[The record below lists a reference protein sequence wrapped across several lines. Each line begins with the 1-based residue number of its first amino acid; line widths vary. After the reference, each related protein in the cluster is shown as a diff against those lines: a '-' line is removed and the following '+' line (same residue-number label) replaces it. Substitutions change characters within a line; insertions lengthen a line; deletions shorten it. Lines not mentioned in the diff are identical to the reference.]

1 MSESK
6 GKYGALL
13 NKAKQAV
20 KPETQEEVK
29 PEIQE
34 EVKPETHKEV
44 KPEIQKKVKPEKMVN
59 VGAKVP
65 QSHRNHWA
73 AEAKRSGRSMT
84 DVIMSALVEAFGLP
98 PEE

>member
-20 KPETQEEVK
+20 KPETQQEVK
-29 PEIQE
+29 PDNQ
-34 EVKPETHKEV
+34 KEV
-44 KPEIQKKVKPEKMVN
+44 KTEKMVN

-84 DVIMSALVEAFGLP
+84 DVITSALVEAFGLP

>member
-1 MSESK
+1 MSENQ

-13 NKAKQAV
+13 NKAKQSA
-20 KPETQEEVK
+20 KPETQ
-29 PEIQE
+29 
-34 EVKPETHKEV
+34 KEV
-44 KPEIQKKVKPEKMVN
+44 KPEKQKIADSEKMVN

-65 QSHRNHWA
+65 QSYRNHWA

-84 DVIMSALVEAFGLP
+84 DVITSALTAAFGLP

>member
-1 MSESK
+1 MSESQ

-13 NKAKQAV
+13 SKAKQSAKPETPKDV
-20 KPETQEEVK
+20 KPESQKDVK
-29 PEIQE
+29 PEPKREAQ
-34 EVKPETHKEV
+34 V
-44 KPEIQKKVKPEKMVN
+44 EKMVN

-65 QSHRNHWA
+65 QSYRNHWA

-84 DVIMSALVEAFGLP
+84 EVITSALTAAFGLP

>member
-1 MSESK
+1 MNESQ

-13 NKAKQAV
+13 NKAKQSVKPETPKEV
-20 KPETQEEVK
+20 KPETQ
-29 PEIQE
+29 
-34 EVKPETHKEV
+34 KEA
-44 KPEIQKKVKPEKMVN
+44 ESEKMVN

-84 DVIMSALVEAFGLP
+84 DVITSALTQAFGLP
-98 PEE
+98 EE